1 MNKQKNEKSFFLWS
15 PMLSNVGTINA
26 IIGIAKSLSKYS
38 GSKVYVLDILGEFK
52 NFRDLSNIIFLPFI
66 NISNIF
72 PRTGKLSKFLIIFF
86 SILAIPFLIRKL
98 IIYKP
103 KYIVT
108 GLVGFIPILL
118 KFFFKDLVII
128 NSIQG
133 YPKFNIF
140 RQLIWKFFYQ
150 KSDCLLTMTN
160 KTKQMIENQI
170 NIDKKRI
177 FVIENPVI
185 TGNIKSLALE
195 KIESNEQFIFK
206 KKVYCAV
213 GRLTFQKNFFELLEG
228 FKRYSEEVENDF
240 NLIIIGEGELKKT
253 LTEYIKKNNLNNFY
267 LLGFKKNPYKYL
279 HRSDLYI
286 STSLWEEPGHT
297 LLEAGYLNVPV
308 LTSNCPNGP
317 DEIIIDGYNGL
328 KYQLGNVRDFLNK
341 MRIFNG
347 LDEQSKKKLTINLKK
362 TVKNYTQFKFFK
374 KISKILL

>member
-1 MNKQKNEKSFFLWS
+1 MNKVEIKKSFFLWS

-38 GSKVYVLDILGEFK
+38 KSRVYVLDILGEFK
-52 NFRDLSNIIFLPFI
+52 NFHHLSNITFLPFI
-66 NISNIF
+66 NVNNIF
-72 PRTGKLSKFLIIFF
+72 PKTGKLSKFLIILV

-103 KYIVT
+103 KYIIT

-118 KFFFKDLVII
+118 KFFFKDLVVI

-140 RQLIWKFFYQ
+140 RKLIWKFFY
-150 KSDCLLTMTN
+150 KKTDYLLTMTH
-160 KTKQMIENQI
+160 KTKQMIEDKI
-170 NIDKKRI
+170 EIDKKKI

-185 TGNIKSLALE
+185 FRNIKNLALE
-195 KIESNEQFIFK
+195 SIDLNEQFIFK

-213 GRLTFQKNFFELLEG
+213 GRLTSQKNFFELLEG
-228 FKRYSEEVENDF
+228 FKRYSQEAEDDF
-240 NLIIIGEGELKKT
+240 NLIILGEGELKNT
-253 LTEYIKKNNLNNFY
+253 LAHYIKKNNLDNFY
-267 LLGFKKNPYKYL
+267 LLGFKSNPYKYL
-279 HRSDLYI
+279 QKSDLYI

-297 LLEAGYLNVPV
+297 LIESGYLNVPV

-328 KYQLGNVRDFLNK
+328 KYQLGNICDLVNK
-341 MRIFNG
+341 IKTFNA
-347 LDEQSKKKLTINLKK
+347 LEVNSKKNMTINFKK
-362 TVKNYTQFKFFK
+362 VVANYTQFRFCK
-374 KISKILL
+374 KLLKIIV